1 MLVKY
6 KYQSHD
12 NCPRCSQPHK
22 TTSHLLQCKGFG
34 VDLLRNDEINKLKD
48 WIETQNLHQ
57 EIQDIIIH
65 FLQQWRNHKSPTFK
79 PSNPIL
85 QAAMH
90 EQRHICH
97 LQFIEGFWSTKFN
110 QCQTHHLKNINTTQS
125 SQLLLSKVQR
135 RIWKVAWSLWAHRNN
150 FLHDRNKSFH
160 PQEIKDMV

>member
-1 MLVKY
+1 
-6 KYQSHD
+6 
-12 NCPRCSQPHK
+12 
-22 TTSHLLQCKGFG
+22 
-34 VDLLRNDEINKLKD
+34 
-48 WIETQNLHQ
+48 
-57 EIQDIIIH
+57 
-65 FLQQWRNHKSPTFK
+65 
-79 PSNPIL
+79 
-85 QAAMH
+85 MH

-160 PQEIKDMV
+160 PQEIKDIVKEITFEKNKGLSTLSNKFDTLFSKSLQQILEQSHINKLHWLVTVWTARELVNPAYLYENTANADPLTRQRYFKWKESL